1 MGTQKFRLGI
11 PICEEFKSVAFVGKR
26 WFWRK
31 ENCERSKN
39 GPLKNDNF
47 GVFLF
52 FLQQTQ
58 SELDLLFF
66 TGKRSHQRLLSQA
79 LSSYE
84 APQFPLNLG
93 VYEVER
99 PKYCRFDGPSSSTR
113 RSPEVWLKFK
123 NNNHQTPTIYG
134 LISQRKYTR
143 NIMEISWKYHSFTLK
158 NRGLL
163 HLFWKPVMRWEISFL
178 LVSSHEQLLISGELW
193 AYPLQI
199 WQCSWGLMMFG
210 VPHMQINTRTW
221 ALSLIESIG
230 TIFWWIHGCYLPSG
244 NWTVCYWKW
253 PFSPLTYLLKWC
265 FSVVYQR
272 VSLES
277 SIIMIFMDNYGCYW
291 SLE

>member
-1 MGTQKFRLGI
+1 MVVWMVPRFSSMVHGSILWDFVGTWRVRVPIQLDFCGISTLQKMNQMIPNVCKQLYTSQSKMDSMHQQQESHMGTQKFRLGI

-31 ENCERSKN
+31 KNCERSKN

-66 TGKRSHQRLLSQA
+66 FTGKRSHQRLLSQA

-84 APQFPLNLG
+84 APQFPLNSG

-143 NIMEISWKYHSFTLK
+143 NIMEIS
-158 NRGLL
+158 
-163 HLFWKPVMRWEISFL
+163 
-178 LVSSHEQLLISGELW
+178 
-193 AYPLQI
+193 
-199 WQCSWGLMMFG
+199 
-210 VPHMQINTRTW
+210 
-221 ALSLIESIG
+221 
-230 TIFWWIHGCYLPSG
+230 
-244 NWTVCYWKW
+244 
-253 PFSPLTYLLKWC
+253 
-265 FSVVYQR
+265 
-272 VSLES
+272 
-277 SIIMIFMDNYGCYW
+277 
-291 SLE
+291 